1 MIRFRPE
8 GVLVRTTPTAVTAVL
23 ACLVVGIAVTGC
35 ADGGAA
41 EPPSADQMLDDANAT
56 MGALKS
62 VTIHTV
68 TKVTGGDD
76 FSSRLT
82 TDLKGTCAFKTTS
95 VTGASSEQIRIDGTD
110 YIRPNRRG

>member
-56 MGALKS
+56 MGALQS

-68 TKVTGGDD
+68 TKVTGVM
-76 FSSRLT
+76 
-82 TDLKGTCAFKTTS
+82 TS
-95 VTGASSEQIRIDGTD
+95 PAV
-110 YIRPNRRG
+110 